1 MPKKLNRD
9 EIRADIQRQVRQMGA
24 EDYFAGDSECP
35 FGEKSLAAI
44 HWREG
49 FTEAE
54 RFPMFHL
61 EATRERKTD
70 FIQR

>member
-1 MPKKLNRD
+1 MPKKLNRE
-9 EIRADIQRQVRQMGA
+9 EIRADIQRQVRRMGA

-35 FGEKSLAAI
+35 FFEKSLAAT

-54 RFPMFHL
+54 RFPLFHL
-61 EATRERKTD
+61 EVTHERKTD
-70 FIQR
+70 SIQR

>member
-24 EDYFAGDSECP
+24 EDYFAGEPECP
-35 FGEKSLAAI
+35 FFEKSLAAI

-54 RFPMFHL
+54 RFPLFHL
-61 EATRERKTD
+61 EVRDGRERN
-70 FIQR
+70 